1 MLAAYKGYELQLLQ
15 GASVTLQLALVS
27 LAFGLLIGLVLCAGK
42 LSRHSALRA
51 TCYGIANVFRGL
63 PELLVIFLS
72 YFGVQIALNHL
83 FGEGI
88 SLNPFIAGTLALS
101 LIFGAYA
108 SEVFRAAFIA
118 LPKGQIEAAL
128 AFGLPRF
135 RILLRIELPQVI
147 QIALPSLGSLWLIML
162 KDTSMVAV
170 IGLQELMRKAQIGTA
185 TAKDPF
191 LFYGTAAL
199 LYVLISLASTMLL
212 RLLEKRREAR

>member
-1 MLAAYKGYELQLLQ
+1 MLPAYKGYELQLLD
-15 GASVTLQLALVS
+15 GALVTLELALTS
-27 LAFGLLIGLVLCAGK
+27 LAFGLLIGLLLCAGK

-51 TCYGIANVFRGL
+51 TCNAIANVFRGL

-72 YFGVQIALNHL
+72 YFGVQIALNH
-83 FGEGI
+83 FIGEGI
-88 SLNPFIAGTLALS
+88 SLNPFIAGVLALS

-108 SEVFRAAFIA
+108 SEVFRAAFLA

-128 AFGLPRF
+128 AFGLSPL
-135 RILLRIELPQVI
+135 RILFSIELPQVI

-185 TAKDPF
+185 TVKDPF

-199 LYVLISLASTMLL
+199 LYVLISLASSGLL
-212 RLLEKRREAR
+212 RLLKNKRGAR